1 MKIIYTFLVRLCSLL
16 FIWQKKSQISYLMS
30 FGNNQDFVRQLAKQV
45 TPRTL
50 HVYYQKEV
58 SQSIVPLENVANI
71 RFSVLDNGPQ
81 LFLKVIPGL
90 MRSKLIVIDN
100 YFPFLG
106 SLSKT
111 KNIRISQI
119 WHANGAIKE
128 FGFNDPMTS
137 QRTASDQ
144 IRFQRVYNAMDDI
157 VVGSEKMAD
166 TFQLNYRLNGEQI
179 RRLGYPRSDKF
190 LNEKWIHK
198 IQATFFENYP
208 ELKNKH
214 LILYAPTYRKDSQ
227 FAFAPDFKNLQLPKN
242 TILILRLHPHLQ
254 AMEKSWEER
263 MPFITSIDAK
273 ITTDELL
280 TVVETLI
287 TDYSS
292 ILFDY
297 TLLKNARKIGL
308 FTFDQL
314 EFSKTVGLRS
324 DFSTEFQSILI
335 KDVNQLTDFLAKSD
349 NNQAMIEKLNYD
361 WNQFND
367 GAATKR
373 TINFLLKRSDL

>member
-1 MKIIYTFLVRLCSLL
+1 
-16 FIWQKKSQISYLMS
+16 
-30 FGNNQDFVRQLAKQV
+30 
-45 TPRTL
+45 
-50 HVYYQKEV
+50 
-58 SQSIVPLENVANI
+58 
-71 RFSVLDNGPQ
+71 
-81 LFLKVIPGL
+81 
-90 MRSKLIVIDN
+90 
-100 YFPFLG
+100 
-106 SLSKT
+106 
-111 KNIRISQI
+111 
-119 WHANGAIKE
+119 
-128 FGFNDPMTS
+128 
-137 QRTASDQ
+137 
-144 IRFQRVYNAMDDI
+144 
-157 VVGSEKMAD
+157 
-166 TFQLNYRLNGEQI
+166 
-179 RRLGYPRSDKF
+179 
-190 LNEKWIHK
+190 
-198 IQATFFENYP
+198 
-208 ELKNKH
+208 
-214 LILYAPTYRKDSQ
+214 
-227 FAFAPDFKNLQLPKN
+227 
-242 TILILRLHPHLQ
+242 
-254 AMEKSWEER
+254 MEKSWEER

-324 DFSTEFQSILI
+324 DFSTEFQSIVI

-373 TINFLLKRSDL
+373 KINLLLKRSDH